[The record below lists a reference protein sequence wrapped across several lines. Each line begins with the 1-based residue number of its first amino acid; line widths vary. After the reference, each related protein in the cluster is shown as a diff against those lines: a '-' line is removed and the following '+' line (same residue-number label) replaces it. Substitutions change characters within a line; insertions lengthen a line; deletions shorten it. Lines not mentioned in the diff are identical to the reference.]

1 MSKITES
8 ARGEMC
14 QVRIPGV
21 CNGNPETTVW
31 AHANGSAAGKG
42 IGMKSPDILGAYAC
56 SFCHDEYDR
65 RNSKSRHF
73 GHQRKDVELW
83 FWQGHARSI
92 CILIEKGLIA
102 VERGKVK
109 VAA

>member
-14 QVRIPGV
+14 QIRIPGV

-65 RNSKSRHF
+65 RNNRSRLG
-73 GHQRKDVELW
+73 GHTRQAIELM
-83 FWQGHARSI
+83 FWQGHARSVR
-92 CILIEKGLIA
+92 ILLDKGILF
-102 VERGKVK
+102 EQRGKL
-109 VAA
+109 AA